1 MTSELTNQF
10 KEPIFDVAQI
20 AHVEVLSPTPKET
33 VAFYTDM
40 LGMEIVDQ
48 VDQKTYLRAYEDN
61 YKYSLIVT
69 EGEEAG
75 LGHVA
80 WRTTSPQ
87 ALERRVKALEES
99 GQGIGWA
106 NEEYGHGPAYQFTT
120 PDGHKMEVF
129 WEVEYYDCHED
140 KHSKLM
146 SRSQKRPKHGV
157 PVRRLDHI
165 NLMSSNPAADTNF
178 MVETLGFKVREQI
191 VDNDHVI
198 GTWNSVSN
206 LVHEIAFM
214 QEPTGAKGK
223 LHHVCYW
230 YGIPQNLYDVADL
243 LKDHD
248 YFIEIPPNK
257 HGVSQA
263 FCMYVYEPSG
273 NRVELFGDAGY
284 LIFDPDWKTL
294 TWEMEDVPGNGD
306 TWIGAVFPDSF
317 WNYGTPAPAT
327 VPVKVAAE

>member
-1 MTSELTNQF
+1 
-10 KEPIFDVAQI
+10 
-20 AHVEVLSPTPKET
+20 
-33 VAFYTDM
+33 
-40 LGMEIVDQ
+40 
-48 VDQKTYLRAYEDN
+48 
-61 YKYSLIVT
+61 
-69 EGEEAG
+69 
-75 LGHVA
+75 
-80 WRTTSPQ
+80 
-87 ALERRVKALEES
+87 
-99 GQGIGWA
+99 GIGWA

-146 SRSQKRPKHGV
+146 SRSQKRPKNGV

-178 MVETLGFKVREQI
+178 MAETLGFKVREQI

-327 VPVKVAAE
+327 V

>member
-1 MTSELTNQF
+1 MTSELTDKF

-48 VDQKTYLRAYEDN
+48 VAHKTYLRAYEDN

-178 MVETLGFKVREQI
+178 MAETLGFKVREQI